1 MLVIPAID
9 LKDGRCVRLR
19 QGDMRAETVYSDDP
33 VAMARHWE
41 EAGARLLHVV
51 DLDGAV
57 EGEPKNTRWVQAIL
71 DAVSVRVQVGGGIR
85 TLGAI
90 RKLVASGASRIV
102 VGTAVLEAPGM
113 LEAACAEFP
122 GRILVGLDVREGK
135 IATRGWT
142 VLSDRSPTELV
153 RTLARY
159 ALAGI
164 IHTDIASDG
173 MLEGPNLA
181 SLREIVACSP
191 FPVIAS
197 GGISRLADLHA
208 IKALGPRVEG
218 AIVGKALYDGKLELK
233 VAALAAS

>member
-57 EGEPKNTRWVQAIL
+57 EGEPKNTRWVEGIL
-71 DAVSVRVQVGGGIR
+71 DAVSVPVQVGGGIR
-85 TLGAI
+85 TLAAI
-90 RKLVASGASRIV
+90 RKLMASGASRVV
-102 VGTAVLEAPGM
+102 VGTAVLEDSGV
-113 LEAACAEFP
+113 LDAACAEFP
-122 GRILVGLDVREGK
+122 GRILVGLDVRDGK
-135 IATRGWT
+135 VATRGWT

-153 RTLARY
+153 RTLSRY

-164 IHTDIASDG
+164 IHTDIAKDG
-173 MLEGPNLA
+173 MLEGPNLS

-208 IKALGPRVEG
+208 IKALGPRIEG